1 MFLLHQHFLLL
12 SKEAA
17 GNVTQAMLE
26 KAINTVAAKRSVEFE
41 RELNSSIKIKDALD
55 EAIVAEDE
63 ILIAHGVAKGA
74 EDQATMLETYD
85 ATYEDT
91 ERLRDLSVAHAAH
104 RIEKDV
110 GEILKTA
117 NAAGANAMNDF
128 LDCERSIQDLESK
141 ERLLKV
147 ALEEFLNV
155 KRERAMARWGKS
167 KKEKL
172 SKNMTNN
179 LFNTTEHF
187 WWTTFP

>member
-1 MFLLHQHFLLL
+1 MFPYYQHWLLL
-12 SKEAA
+12 SQEAA
-17 GNVTQAMLE
+17 ADITQAMLE
-26 KAINTVAAKRSVEFE
+26 KALNTVAAKRYVEFE
-41 RELNSSIKIKDALD
+41 RESDSSIKIKDALD
-55 EAIVAEDE
+55 EAILAEDE
-63 ILIAHGVAKGA
+63 LHIAHGVAKGA
-74 EDQATMLETYD
+74 EDQATMVESYD

-110 GEILKTA
+110 AEILKNA

-128 LDCERSIQDLESK
+128 LDAERSIQDLESK

-155 KRERAMARWGKS
+155 KRERAIAGWEKS

-172 SKNMTNN
+172 SKNMTKR
-179 LFNTTEHF
+179 LYTEQF
-187 WWTTFP
+187 WTTFP